1 MFNSYMVGSQ
11 SAGSKLRHAFFQY
24 SQRAC
29 EKSMGEGVGD
39 FTEEELKEGIAECA
53 EAATEEL
60 STLLQEELLRSVQY
74 GEEFVDLSRGEAAHA
89 IPSIAKRLRVL
100 NALRAPEVGLYLTN
114 TEFECLAEKAVLARL
129 LSRRLYYLAVK
140 VASELRREA

>member
-1 MFNSYMVGSQ
+1 M
-11 SAGSKLRHAFFQY
+11 
-24 SQRAC
+24 
-29 EKSMGEGVGD
+29 
-39 FTEEELKEGIAECA
+39 
-53 EAATEEL
+53 
-60 STLLQEELLRSVQY
+60 RSVQY

-100 NALRAPEVGLYLTN
+100 NALRAPDVGLYLTN

-140 VASELRREA
+140 VASELCREP